1 MPRKAKSKSKGSKYS
16 TKRKIKS
23 SKSKSSRKNK
33 TRNYESDSSESFMK
47 QLVNDMEMTTEQSVG
62 GFDMNMQQPMMNNM
76 MQQPMNHGIDPLM
89 VDEFAPL
96 DNNMNMNNVMSGM
109 SYQQSETM
117 PMQMPQMMSPQMPQQ
132 MPQMMSPQMPQ
143 MMPQQMPQMMPQQMP
158 QMMPQQMPQMM
169 GGSRRE
175 HKRIM
180 RNIRRFFS

>member
-33 TRNYESDSSESFMK
+33 TRNYESDSSDSFMK
-47 QLVNDMEMTTEQSVG
+47 QLVSDMDMTTEQSVG
-62 GFDMNMQQPMMNNM
+62 GFDMQQPMMNNM

-96 DNNMNMNNVMSGM
+96 DNNMNNVMSGI
-109 SYQQSETM
+109 SYQNQESM
-117 PMQMPQMMSPQMPQQ
+117 PMQMPQQMMSPQMPQMPQMMSPQM
-132 MPQMMSPQMPQ
+132 MSPQ

-158 QMMPQQMPQMM
+158 QQMPQMM
-169 GGSRRE
+169 GGSRKE